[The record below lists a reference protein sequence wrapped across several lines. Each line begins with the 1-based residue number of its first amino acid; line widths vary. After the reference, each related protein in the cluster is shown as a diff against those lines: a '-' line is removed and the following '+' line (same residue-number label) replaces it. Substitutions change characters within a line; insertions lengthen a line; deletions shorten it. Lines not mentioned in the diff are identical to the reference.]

1 GHRSRSGQRD
11 LCGHRQAPAEATSG
25 HERVEAAGV
34 SRTRTN
40 ALMETPD
47 ERIARQNYRRHG
59 GTDRWHWYEKV
70 EATIVSGGG
79 FFARRPPQRNS
90 RDCLLVAAM

>member
-1 GHRSRSGQRD
+1 MSELLAKITD
-11 LCGHRQAPAEATSG
+11 A
-25 HERVEAAGV
+25 
-34 SRTRTN
+34 
-40 ALMETPD
+40 
-47 ERIARQNYRRHG
+47 HG